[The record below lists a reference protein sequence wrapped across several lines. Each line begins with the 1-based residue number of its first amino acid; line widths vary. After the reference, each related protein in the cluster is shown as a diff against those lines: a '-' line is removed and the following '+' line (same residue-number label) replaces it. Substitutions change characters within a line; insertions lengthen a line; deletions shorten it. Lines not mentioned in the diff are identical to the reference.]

1 VEKQATW
8 RNRQHCA
15 QDNERRL
22 TEQKNI
28 T

>member
-1 VEKQATW
+1 MEKQAILW

-22 TEQKNI
+22 TEQK